1 MIPETSKNNQVEIW
15 KAVSFPYKWKK
26 FKIIFQNESWADINF
41 LNDRKGN
48 FWLFGS
54 KSMDSFD
61 DHNSEL
67 YIYKVEG
74 KFFNKIIPHKK
85 NPVIIDSRIARNAG
99 KIFFNHKSEMI
110 RPSQKNVREDYGY
123 GLNFGKITKLN
134 LNDYEEKNLK
144 SFDLSN
150 NVSFSGIHHFD
161 INNRIILIDK
171 LKNN

>member
-1 MIPETSKNNQVEIW
+1 
-15 KAVSFPYKWKK
+15 
-26 FKIIFQNESWADINF
+26 
-41 LNDRKGN
+41 
-48 FWLFGS
+48 
-54 KSMDSFD
+54 
-61 DHNSEL
+61 
-67 YIYKVEG
+67 
-74 KFFNKIIPHKK
+74 
-85 NPVIIDSRIARNAG
+85 IARNAG
-99 KIFFNHKSEMI
+99 KIFFNHKNEMI